1 MLATV
6 LSTGEVSDAAEE
18 RLYMERLACAVV
30 PQRGLTMADY
40 IQMAQLADRQ
50 GYESLWVGE
59 ANGLEIF
66 TFLGAIL
73 SHTTRLKVAPGI
85 ASIYTRTPA
94 LMALSAASLHFIA
107 PQRTLLGLG
116 VSTRII
122 VEDWHGLEWDHPL
135 ERVAEYVQMLRQ
147 CLRGERLGHQGRY
160 YRSQNFRLGVAAPG
174 DVPLYLAAVNTKMLR
189 LAGAIADGV
198 LLTWVPLEAVPQVV
212 AEVRAG
218 ARAAGRQPDEVDI
231 ALYLRTCVTDDRAAA
246 IEWLRRDI
254 TGYTIADVYSRV
266 FRRFGFAAEVDAMH
280 QAWRQG
286 ERQTAQQ
293 QISDRMVEALGVI
306 GTAEVCR
313 EQIRQ
318 FAAAGIDLPIVMPFA
333 PEPATA
339 YLLRTVAAVHG
350 TVAAPRVRGID

>member
-1 MLATV
+1 
-6 LSTGEVSDAAEE
+6 
-18 RLYMERLACAVV
+18 
-30 PQRGLTMADY
+30 MADY
-40 IQMAQLADRQ
+40 IQMAQLAERQ

-73 SHTTRLKVAPGI
+73 GHTTRLKVAPGI

-135 ERVAEYVQMLRQ
+135 ERLVEYVQVLRQ
-147 CLRGERLGHQGRY
+147 CLRGERLGHQGKC
-160 YRSQNFRLGVAAPG
+160 YRAHNFRLGVVAPG
-174 DVPLYLAAVNTKMLR
+174 DVPLYLAAVNAKMLR

-198 LLTWVPLEAVPQVV
+198 LLTWVPLAAVPQVV

-218 ARAAGRQPDEVDI
+218 AQEAGRQADEVDI

-246 IEWLRRDI
+246 MEWLRREI
-254 TGYTIADVYSRV
+254 TGYTVADVYSRV
-266 FRRFGFAAEVDAMH
+266 FRRFGFAAEVDAMQ

-286 ERQTAQQ
+286 ERRRATE

-306 GTAEVCR
+306 GTAQECR
-313 EQIRQ
+313 EQIRR
-318 FAAAGIDLPIVMPFA
+318 FATAGIDLPIVMPFA
-333 PEPATA
+333 PEPDAA
-339 YLLRTVAAVHG
+339 YLLRTVAAWRE
-350 TVAAPRVRGID
+350 TVAATRVRGSD